1 MHAKL
6 VGAQPISSAS
16 SAAVRYVLMT
26 SPYQEIKM
34 TEPSDLVLSPEE
46 IYAITHYKLPK
57 KQLAALQE
65 MGIQATLRRIDNTVC
80 VLRAH
85 VTNPSAQA
93 KPAGPGPVR
102 KSVRE
107 REGGPQLKSSRGLE
121 KQRRDF
127 LKSCEGMK
135 LRVKPS

>member
-1 MHAKL
+1 
-6 VGAQPISSAS
+6 
-16 SAAVRYVLMT
+16 
-26 SPYQEIKM
+26 M

-65 MGIQATLRRIDNTVC
+65 MGIPAYLRKVDHTVC

-85 VTNPSAQA
+85 VTNPSM
-93 KPAGPGPVR
+93 PEVPGTPGPVR

-107 REGGPQLKSSRGLE
+107 AGGGPQLKSSRELE
-121 KQRRDF
+121 KGGREF

>member
-1 MHAKL
+1 MA
-6 VGAQPISSAS
+6 
-16 SAAVRYVLMT
+16 
-26 SPYQEIKM
+26 SPYQEIEM
-34 TEPSDLVLSPEE
+34 SESSDLVLSPEE

-65 MGIQATLRRIDNTVC
+65 MGIPATLRRIDNTVC

-85 VTNPSAQA
+85 VTSPSAPA
-93 KPAGPGPVR
+93 EPAGPGPVR

-107 REGGPQLKSSRGLE
+107 GGPQLKSSREME
-121 KQRRDF
+121 KRGRDF